1 MSAILLMAFY
11 SFVSTQTMSAFEE
24 SSEISVQTDIRQT
37 MSALVQELEGA
48 RLSCLDSN
56 ANWVCYQMPRTGT
69 SGAMILDA
77 NGAVQYGANAFD
89 NSGWQANGY
98 YQIVFVDDANTAPV
112 VESALANSSN
122 PSGQNISGSYA
133 FGSTNFT
140 ANYAKAYYYGHFQVQ
155 CHSVPPN
162 SIISATGPS
171 GPLVG
176 PVRDLPGKCLRM
188 YDKTDV
194 NSTKRT
200 WPWSGGFFYMR
211 NLQATPTLN
220 AAGTGLG
227 TVWSPQTAETFT
239 DTNANGV
246 YAAGEAFTDV
256 NGNGQ
261 YKGADCEPFLDTNGN
276 YVKDGFESFTAT
288 NGNGVGDGSLR
299 IQIRSFDAQRTMN
312 QTGNQRDTKA
322 AIRLMST
329 LVKIRNN

>member
-1 MSAILLMAFY
+1 MDDHYTLLKRAHSAAPCRAGVSPGRGFTIIEMAVVLAMSAILLMAFY

-140 ANYAKAYYYGHFQVQ
+140 ANYAKAY
-155 CHSVPPN
+155 
-162 SIISATGPS
+162 
-171 GPLVG
+171 
-176 PVRDLPGKCLRM
+176 
-188 YDKTDV
+188 
-194 NSTKRT
+194 
-200 WPWSGGFFYMR
+200 
-211 NLQATPTLN
+211 
-220 AAGTGLG
+220 
-227 TVWSPQTAETFT
+227 
-239 DTNANGV
+239 
-246 YAAGEAFTDV
+246 
-256 NGNGQ
+256 
-261 YKGADCEPFLDTNGN
+261 
-276 YVKDGFESFTAT
+276 
-288 NGNGVGDGSLR
+288 
-299 IQIRSFDAQRTMN
+299 
-312 QTGNQRDTKA
+312 
-322 AIRLMST
+322 
-329 LVKIRNN
+329 